1 LKQEIFPS
9 RGILKNGES
18 VEKNKRV
25 KREIFTG
32 GKPPNLWEVK

>member
-18 VEKNKRV
+18 VEKNKKV

-32 GKPPNLWEVK
+32 ENHQIYGR